1 MNVAQWAEIRRLS
14 EVEKLSGRAIARRV
28 GCSRRTVGRAL
39 GLQQAPLPGRQVQS
53 RASLLDPFKPRI
65 KAIIDQYPNLSAV
78 RILEKLSASDGHL
91 PGYAGGITQL
101 RNYLR
106 SIRPHSGRV
115 YQDITYSPGE
125 AVQIDWGDVGSIK
138 INNTVRR
145 ISVFVGVLC
154 YSRMLY
160 IEFTLSQRKAEFYR
174 CLDNALQFFGG
185 SPRKVVFDN
194 LKAAVLSGSGR
205 QAMLHPEF
213 LALCGHYLLEPIAC
227 AARDPESK
235 GMVES
240 NVGYVKRNAL
250 QGRDEEL
257 QNWDDYRYLAVNW
270 RDNVAN
276 VRLHDR
282 LKERPI
288 DRFTRERAALRPL
301 PSVAYNTDELVITE
315 VRPTARIEF
324 DSNRYTVP
332 PKLARKTVVVRA
344 NATEVRIE
352 YQGEQVACHQRSYGR
367 RELIADA
374 AHQAEA
380 IGMHRRRTATQ
391 LADSFQALGEVAIE
405 FQLQLERQ
413 PLRSTV
419 PHLKRILELAQ
430 LYGRESVLAA
440 MRVAIEYQTCD
451 AAYVESIVQQQRR
464 QQSLPSPT
472 QLQPKRKELM
482 DLELDVPDPSKYDR
496 FTKDD
501 ED

>member
-14 EVEKLSGRAIARRV
+14 EVEKLSGRAIALRV

-39 GLQQAPLPGRQVQS
+39 GMQQAPLPGRQVQPRS
-53 RASLLDPFKPRI
+53 SVLDPFKPRI
-65 KAIIDQYPNLSAV
+65 KAIVDQYPNLSAV
-78 RILEKLSASDGHL
+78 RILEKISASDDQQ

-106 SIRPHSGRV
+106 SIRPQAGRV
-115 YQDITYSPGE
+115 YQDIVYTPGE

-154 YSRMLY
+154 YSRILY

-205 QAMLHPEF
+205 QATLHPEF
-213 LALCGHYLLEPIAC
+213 LALCGHYCIEPIAC

-250 QGRDEEL
+250 QGRDDEL
-257 QNWDDYRYLAVNW
+257 EKWDDYRYLAVRW

-288 DRFTRERAALRPL
+288 DRFTRERSALRPL
-301 PSVAYNTDELVITE
+301 PAVAYNTDELVVTE
-315 VRPTARIEF
+315 VRPMARIEF

-332 PKLARKTVVVRA
+332 PKLARRTVVVRA
-344 NATEVRIE
+344 NATEVRVE
-352 YQGEQVACHQRSYGR
+352 YQGEQVASHQRCYGR

-380 IGMHRRRTATQ
+380 IGMRRRWTATQ
-391 LADSFQALGEVAIE
+391 LTENFRAMGEVAVK
-405 FQLQLERQ
+405 FQLRLERQ

-419 PHLKRILELAQ
+419 PQMKRILELAR

-464 QQSLPSPT
+464 QQSLPSPI
-472 QLQPKRKELM
+472 QLQPKRKELL